1 MTHANDPQP
10 PPVKD
15 AQPASRSVSTADLL
29 GTARELRIVHHGEQ
43 YTLRITRLNKL
54 ILTK

>member
-1 MTHANDPQP
+1 MTIKEQSAPTKT
-10 PPVKD
+10 PVHEAEKLTGGGQV
-15 AQPASRSVSTADLL
+15 AQILHDGQA
-29 GTARELRIVHHGEQ
+29 

>member
-1 MTHANDPQP
+1 MTTSPDTTTNSDIPEHQAKTLTN
-10 PPVKD
+10 
-15 AQPASRSVSTADLL
+15 ASGL
-29 GTARELRIVHHGEQ
+29 ARIIHEGQV